1 MTREAYLRILQGNL
15 VNVPPE
21 EVWNIMQY
29 YREYFDDAGEE
40 NVQRVIEE
48 LGPPELLAKK
58 VSADFTRGNDG
69 SRTVQKKNDTWLVIL
84 LLVLSAPVWGIAL
97 IVAASLVFAAV
108 ITIVSLVFAF
118 GVTAFALAGG
128 GICTVGA
135 GIGALFTDAPTGI
148 MVIGAGLLCA
158 GIGLLFMVLMCWL
171 AVLLKTFI
179 IWIVKKV
186 SDRKK
191 KRAQRS

>member
-1 MTREAYLRILQGNL
+1 MTREEYLRILQSNL

-29 YREYFDDAGEE
+29 YREYFDDAGQE
-40 NVQRVIEE
+40 NVQRVIAE
-48 LGPPELLAKK
+48 LGPPELLARK
-58 VSADFTRGNDG
+58 VSADFVKGNESG
-69 SRTVQKKNDTWLVIL
+69 RTVQKKNDTWLVVV

-97 IVAASLVFAAV
+97 IVAASLLFAAV
-108 ITIVSLVFAF
+108 ITIASLVFAF

-135 GIGALFTDAPTGI
+135 GIGALFTHTPTGI
-148 MVIGAGLLCA
+148 MLIGAGLLCA

-179 IWIVKKV
+179 TWIVKKV
-186 SDRKK
+186 SERKK
-191 KRAQRS
+191 KREQRS